1 MAFYALE
8 KLINMHDGYK
18 QAFTVAGRNLL
29 LVQENGKVYLISN
42 SCPHMGAAL
51 HTGTLTPAGQIR
63 CRSHGIEFDLESG
76 RAEGPLAN
84 MMEPLR
90 KFEIAYDGPNL
101 GVEL

>member
-18 QAFTVAGRNLL
+18 QAFKVAGRDLL
-29 LVQENGKVYLISN
+29 LVQENGRAWLIAN

-51 HTGTLTPAGQIR
+51 HTGTLTTDGQIR

-90 KFEIAYDGPNL
+90 KFDIAYDGPNL

>member
-18 QAFTVAGRNLL
+18 KLFKVAGQDLL
-29 LVQENGKVYLISN
+29 LLQENGRAYLIAN
-42 SCPHMGAAL
+42 SCPHMGAPL
-51 HTGTLTPAGQIR
+51 HNGTLTTDGQIR

-76 RAEGPLAN
+76 RADGPLAN
-84 MMEPLR
+84 MMECLQ
-90 KFEIAYDGPNL
+90 KFEIVYDGPNL